1 MKRINIFVLLCI
13 LILTLTSG
21 AAWAA
26 VASYNNKSYSTLQEA
41 INDAQTHTTAKI
53 TLINDIT
60 LTDTLTISDDYD
72 NALTIDLDGYDI
84 SCGSSAIR
92 ALWIHAGNV
101 TITGSGTIYAKGTSD
116 SSSVIRV
123 GAAASTSADF
133 ASLIIDEDVIVSSDN
148 CYGIAVFGNNLPA
161 SETDT
166 ADYYGQYLEINGTV
180 AVTGGASAISGNGT
194 STLSANRITINE
206 NAEISAKS
214 DTGIYHP
221 QSGDIVFYGGTISGP
236 TALELKGGNAIVYG
250 GDFAPTGNTADNSEN
265 NNGSSSTGYAIA
277 AIINNNYKGSAN
289 VTIHDGTFRGLVDI
303 AEDSEESD
311 AEYTP
316 TVIIAGGTFTNSSYL
331 NEDYLPA
338 GYVAVEDTN
347 SYYTVYRDTTITS
360 LPTASAIREGLS
372 LDNSVLSGGT
382 VKAVTDLD
390 DTTSVDVSGTWTWI
404 TPAVK
409 PKVSDD
415 NKTKYGVIF
424 TPDNSEENAK
434 IVSAEITIRVNPAS
448 SDTST
453 GYVKAVS
460 VDSTGE
466 LKYDVQGSVPLS
478 TILNNPNVNLA
489 DIKKISINSQVSSIT
504 NSDLLKVNLDTLDLS
519 SASGLSSGST
529 LNLSG
534 VTIGTLT
541 MSSGTKVGTLTLSS
555 TSKVSHI
562 NAGGAPLT
570 TVNLARNTTIETLNL
585 EGTGVGTLNAS
596 GCTNLKTLNA
606 SACSNLETL
615 DVSGCTSLETL
626 NSSYSELTSI
636 NLEDCDSL
644 ETLDV
649 SNNALLFLDISELDS
664 LTTGSWSGQENYKSF
679 KSYKPSDNQINL
691 ASFILAYV
699 SSATSA
705 DIAARI
711 TSVKEFDSSDK
722 EVQQAEYDSSTGI
735 ATFGTTPTG
744 YLVYYVNV
752 DDVTASD
759 SEANLA
765 ANETSMDVTL
775 YNNEA
780 SGSSSEPSVLG
791 PSNAGCNSLGIRSVL
806 LFLAM
811 FIFACAKT
819 KRL

>member
-101 TITGSGTIYAKGTSD
+101 TITGSGTIYAKGTAD
-116 SSSVIRV
+116 NSSVIRV

-166 ADYYGQYLEINGTV
+166 ANYYGQYLEINGTV

-194 STLSANRITINE
+194 STLSANRITIGE
-206 NAEISAKS
+206 NAKISAES

-221 QSGDIVFYGGTISGP
+221 QDGNIVFYGGTISGP

-250 GDFAPTGNTADNSEN
+250 GDFAPTKSIYHEEN
-265 NNGSSSTGYAIA
+265 NNGPSTEGYAIA
-277 AIINNNYKGSAN
+277 SVINNNYQGEAN
-289 VTIHDGTFRGLVDI
+289 VTIYDGTFRGLVDI
-303 AEDSEESD
+303 AEDSE

-316 TVIIAGGTFTNSSYL
+316 TVKIAGGTFTSSEFL
-331 NEDYLPA
+331 EEDYLPA

-360 LPTASAIREGLS
+360 LPTARPIFEGLS
-372 LDNSVLSGGT
+372 LDSSVLSGGT

-448 SDTST
+448 GDTP
-453 GYVKAVS
+453 GYVRAVS

-504 NSDLLKVNLDTLDLS
+504 NSDLLRLNLDTLDLT

-534 VTIGTLT
+534 VTIGTVT
-541 MSSGTKVGTLTLSS
+541 MSGNTNVGTLTLSS
-555 TSKVSHI
+555 ASKVSHI

-570 TVNLARNTTIETLNL
+570 TVTLAGNTTIETLNL
-585 EGTGVGTLNAS
+585 EDTGVGTLNAS
-596 GCTNLKTLNA
+596 GCTNLKTLNT

-615 DVSGCTSLETL
+615 NVSGCSSLETL
-626 NSSYSELTSI
+626 NSQGAELTSV

-644 ETLDV
+644 TTLDV
-649 SNNALLFLDISELDS
+649 SNNALLFLDISELVS

-752 DDVTASD
+752 DDVTAD
-759 SEANLA
+759 EANLA

-780 SGSSSEPSVLG
+780 GGSSSETSVLG
-791 PSNAGCNSLGIRSVL
+791 PSNAGCNSSRGEGLGIRSVL